1 MSFTE
6 DYKKIE
12 QAKWF
17 LKIASRGM
25 GLDEDSNGF
34 FLVSQNLEIDTLLEP
49 DTFAPVILSLADML
63 YEESGMEEDFK
74 TFFPVK
80 LEKREKSL
88 CYVEIKPDNNYDIEK
103 SGFSLALASLFT
115 IDVMEKMFEKNPKQ
129 QVILDE
135 VIKMW
140 RKELCGYKEGEQ
152 IDIRNHKEALINGN
166 LSWSPK
172 IRPDLEINNKT
183 QMRKDIFS

>member
-25 GLDEDSNGF
+25 GLTEESNGF
-34 FLVSQNLEIDTLLEP
+34 FLVNQNLEIDSLLDH

-63 YEESGMEEDFK
+63 YEETGMEEDFHS
-74 TFFPVK
+74 FFPVK
-80 LEKREKSL
+80 LEKREKSF
-88 CYVEIKPDNNYDIEK
+88 CYAVIKPDDNYDIEK

-115 IDVMEKMFEKNPKQ
+115 LDIMEKILEKNPKQ
-129 QVILDE
+129 QVVLDE
-135 VIKMW
+135 IIKIW
-140 RKELCGYKEGEQ
+140 RKELCGYKEGEH
-152 IDIRNHKEALINGN
+152 IDIRKHKSALVEGN
-166 LSWSPK
+166 LIRSPR
-172 IRPDLEINNKT
+172 IRPDLEVNNKT